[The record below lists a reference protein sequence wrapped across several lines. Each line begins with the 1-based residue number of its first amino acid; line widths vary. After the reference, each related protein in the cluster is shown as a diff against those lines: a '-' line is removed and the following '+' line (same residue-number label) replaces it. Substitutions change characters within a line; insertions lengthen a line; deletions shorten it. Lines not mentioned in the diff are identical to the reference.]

1 MSTPIFLRR
10 GLLALAV
17 ATTLLANGSLLVA
30 QEKAKAQVDLSK
42 QLKALMEQFLSAT
55 KANDKKKVTELTQA
69 LKLPKPAEFFVAHFG
84 TENARRLSDEH
95 DRFSPTFDEQLPRL
109 FASMLKRN
117 RTNLN
122 IQRHTTPNPKAT
134 GNQNNALKAMKTPI
148 ALYSVRFVEPGKRL
162 GTHVYNFVHVNGAFR
177 LVGAMRN
184 IAPPPKPKPEGVP
197 IAFPLKAKRV
207 LFLGDSI
214 THAGGYV
221 AWIETQCRL
230 QGVSPM
236 PTFYNVGLSSET
248 CSGQTEPAHPFPRP
262 DVHERLDRVLKRIRP
277 DVVISCYGMNDG
289 IYHPFSEKRFQIY
302 QDGVNRVIK
311 KVHAAGAKL
320 VLMTPPPFDAVPLKK
335 RKGALRPAGSKE
347 FAYFAI
353 YEHYDRDVISKFAK
367 WIMQQKDRV
376 EMVVDLHT
384 PITKHLAE
392 QRKQKPDYTLS
403 PDGVHPNPLG
413 HRILGDTVLLAWGM
427 PSVTEPDP
435 KLLGLIQ
442 QKTSVLHDSY
452 LSAIGHKRP
461 GVKKGLPTE
470 EAEKK
475 AAQLLKQAAPL
486 IRKQRA
492 PSSSQQPSTGGTI
505 HQVHYPSLIQP
516 GRLRIG
522 VDFYLWIPDGVK
534 TLRGVIVHQH
544 GCGVGASRGGRT
556 AADDL
561 HWQAL
566 ARKWNCALLGSMYEP
581 RREINCR
588 WWCDSRNGSNDRF
601 LECLEHF
608 AAASSHPELKTAP
621 WCLWGHSGGGFWAS
635 LVQARHPER
644 VVAIWFRSGTAFG
657 YWTKGETV
665 APKLPRAAY
674 GIPMIGNPGLKEKDD
689 ARFHTAWDGLRDMR
703 AAYLKR
709 GAVFFEFAP
718 DPRTAHQCG
727 DSRYMAIPFFDF
739 WLEHRLPPIGQTG
752 RPLRPAAPAVALWGE
767 QMAGKLAEYVKT
779 GAVSDTTPPPAPSAV
794 RVKRLE
800 NGQLEVTWQAAA
812 DFESGIRA
820 FVIERGGKR
829 VGQVPEKPSN
839 PFGRPLFQGM
849 TYHDTPQPP
858 LSAMRFVDKA
868 AATGAVPKYSVRTI
882 NTVGLESQ
890 ATSSR

>member
-42 QLKALMEQFLSAT
+42 QLKSLMEQFLSAT